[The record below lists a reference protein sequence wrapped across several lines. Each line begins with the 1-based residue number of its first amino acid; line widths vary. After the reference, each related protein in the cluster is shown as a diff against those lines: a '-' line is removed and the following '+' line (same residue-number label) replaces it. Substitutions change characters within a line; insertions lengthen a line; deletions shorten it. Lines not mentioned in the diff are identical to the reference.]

1 MPSVVVSAVSL
12 GKRYRLGEL
21 KSADS
26 IRDLSS
32 RLVARL
38 LRRTE
43 AVPRSDQWLW
53 AIKDLSFEVRQGEVL
68 GIIGKNGAGKSTV
81 LKLLS
86 RITSPTEG
94 HATLHGRVASL
105 LEVGTGFHGDLTG
118 RENVYLNAAVL
129 GMSIRDTRQR
139 FDEIVEFSGVERFL
153 DTPVKRYSSGMYVRL
168 AFAVAAHLDPDV
180 LIVDE
185 VLAVGDMEFQRR
197 CLQRMRQ
204 VAGEG
209 RTVIFVSHNMGS
221 ISALCH
227 RVLLLEGG
235 RAVIDGPPAEAVA
248 LYLERT
254 RESSCGR
261 IWADPNTA
269 PGNERA
275 RLRGLSIHQDGVSG
289 PTGEV
294 LISRPIRIRIAYECV
309 KEGTRLSAALWLR
322 DRMGVDVLASSNHGY
337 CSLTADEWSGRP
349 HPAGT
354 YVAECEL
361 PAYFLNDDLYS
372 VTPIVDEAPNSTI
385 ALVEDAVSFTV
396 LDDGAMR
403 GEYTGRWIGTV
414 RPRLAWNSRPAPD
427 AEFPS

>member
-1 MPSVVVSAVSL
+1 MTPVVVSAVSL

-21 KSADS
+21 KSSDS

-32 RLVARL
+32 RLMARF
-38 LRRTE
+38 RRRADASE
-43 AVPRSDQWLW
+43 GSDQWLW
-53 AIKDLSFEVRQGEVL
+53 AVKDLSFKVCQGEVL

-86 RITSPTEG
+86 RITPPTEG

-118 RENVYLNAAVL
+118 RENIYLNAAIL

-139 FDEIVEFSGVERFL
+139 FDEIVAFSGVERFL

-185 VLAVGDMEFQRR
+185 VLAVGDMQFQQR

-204 VAGEG
+204 VAAEG

-221 ISALCH
+221 VAALCH

-235 RAVIDGPPAEAVA
+235 RVIIDDTPQAAVA

-254 RESSCGR
+254 RESSQGK
-261 IWADPNTA
+261 IWTDPQTA
-269 PGNERA
+269 PGDDRA
-275 RLRGLSIHQDGVSG
+275 RLRGVTVYQEGLSG
-289 PTGEV
+289 PAGEV
-294 LISRPIRIRIAYECV
+294 LISRPIRVRITYECL
-309 KEGTRLSAALWLR
+309 KEGAQLYAALWLR
-322 DRMGVDVLASSNHGY
+322 DKMGVDVLASGNFPLS
-337 CSLTADEWSGRP
+337 SLTPDAWHGRP
-349 HPAGT
+349 HPVGT

-361 PAYFLNDDLYS
+361 PANFLNDDLYS
-372 VTPIVDEAPNSTI
+372 VTPIVGELPNSTI
-385 ALVEDAVSFTV
+385 ALAEDAASFTV
-396 LDDGAMR
+396 LDDGTTR
-403 GEYTGRWIGTV
+403 GQYTGHWLGSV
-414 RPRLAWNSRPAPD
+414 RPRLAWCSRRSQEA
-427 AEFPS
+427 